1 MKNLEIKNEIKKM
14 SLANIDGKLTPEEM
28 ENIMAG
34 SGFWSGCGGAT
45 VGLVFAGASL
55 VTLTAASGGLATF
68 LTVGGWL
75 AASSAWGATCG
86 SRR

>member
-1 MKNLEIKNEIKKM
+1 MKNLEIKKI
-14 SLANIDGKLTPEEM
+14 SLSNIENRLTLEEM

-55 VTLTAASGGLATF
+55 VTLTAASGGLATG

-75 AASSAWGATCG
+75 AASAAWGATCG
-86 SRR
+86 HR

>member
-1 MKNLEIKNEIKKM
+1 MEKIEIKKM
-14 SLANIDGKLTPEEM
+14 SLANIENKLTPAEM

-55 VTLTAASGGLATF
+55 GGLTVATGGF
-68 LTVGGWL
+68 MTFVTVGGWL
-75 AASSAWGATCG
+75 AASSAWGAACG
-86 SRR
+86 HR